1 MQCDL
6 DSSIPE
12 WIVEYPPTHRVFTD
26 LGLDTSCAG
35 KSLQY
40 VCRQQGLS
48 PPAVLER
55 LHQAIVGD
63 GETEQR

>member
-6 DSSIPE
+6 SSSIPE
-12 WIVEYPPTHRVFTD
+12 WMVEYPQTSRVFSD
-26 LGLDTSCAG
+26 LELDTSCAG

-40 VCRQQGLS
+40 VCLQQGLS

-55 LHQAIVGD
+55 LHQAIVGVD
-63 GETEQR
+63 DTEER